1 MYKNAKIDTES
12 NRVIHRKDF
21 DRLQHVCNL
30 VLTFE
35 VIYPELH
42 IETVWFIK
50 KSCHGDGFQRW
61 HQDLNA
67 NGQVV
72 ATIVL
77 NIDNI
82 PTEEI
87 VDAIKESS
95 SSSSSQSLSAYET
108 GFESFAEQE
117 TRQDNDFSP
126 QSGVSRRSPEKKKES
141 WLLHPLHRRA
151 ACLTGL
157 LNEKKKR
164 SVLHPLQLRITSNM
178 RQFTQTR

>member
-12 NRVIHRKDF
+12 NRVIHRQDF

-30 VLTFE
+30 VLLFE
-35 VIYPELH
+35 GIYPELH

-50 KSCHGDGFQRW
+50 KSCRGDGFQRW

-72 ATIVL
+72 ATIVI
-77 NIDNI
+77 NIDNVT
-82 PTEEI
+82 TEDILEEDI
-87 VDAIKESS
+87 LDAIKQSLS
-95 SSSSSQSLSAYET
+95 PSSSQSSSAYGT

-126 QSGVSRRSPEKKKES
+126 QCGVSCRSPEKKKDS

-151 ACLTGL
+151 ACLAGL
-157 LNEKKKR
+157 LKKKKKR
-164 SVLHPLQLRITSNM
+164 SLLHPLQLRIASNM
-178 RQFTQTR
+178 T